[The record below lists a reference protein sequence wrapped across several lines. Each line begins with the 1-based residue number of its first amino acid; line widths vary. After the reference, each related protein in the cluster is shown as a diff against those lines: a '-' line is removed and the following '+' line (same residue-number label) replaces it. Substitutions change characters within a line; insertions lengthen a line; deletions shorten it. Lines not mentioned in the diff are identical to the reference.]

1 MEIIYQFDPCAP
13 FELRAPKSNGE
24 ALRLLEQGNDR
35 YHAMVERVQNMI
47 SGDRNQ
53 PPMVV
58 PVNPVQLGIPMVE
71 GLEPAHAPFALVL
84 GCSDARA
91 PVELILDCPANDVFV
106 VRVAGNV
113 LGFECLGSVD
123 YAATVLRSS
132 LQSVVVM
139 GHTQCGA
146 VGAAVD
152 VYLSPSQFAEVAFS
166 HAVRSLADRILV
178 SVRNA
183 ARGLEKA
190 KGANVTSHEK
200 YREWLV
206 NTSCYLNAAVT
217 AFDLHRE
224 MIAMTKGLPVSYT
237 VYDMGHS
244 CISSVPVGDEVEN
257 TPRFAP
263 APRDAEDFERIV
275 ADVIARL
282 D

>member
-1 MEIIYQFDPCAP
+1 MQIIYQFDPAAP
-13 FELRAPKSNGE
+13 VACRAPKSNRD
-24 ALRLLEQGNDR
+24 ALRLLAQGNDR
-35 YHAMVERVQNMI
+35 YHAMVERVQNMV
-47 SGDRNQ
+47 SGDRHQ
-53 PPMVV
+53 APLVV
-58 PVNPVQLGIPMVE
+58 PVNPVQLGIPMVQ

-113 LGFECLGSVD
+113 LGVECLGSVD

-139 GHTQCGA
+139 GHTNCGA

-152 VYLSPSQFAEVAFS
+152 VYLSPSQFSEVAFS
-166 HAVRSLADRILV
+166 HAVRTLADRILL

-190 KGANVTSHEK
+190 KGAKVTKHKK

-206 NTSCYLNAAVT
+206 TMSCYLNAAVT
-217 AFDLHRE
+217 AFDLQRE
-224 MIAMTKGLPVSYT
+224 MSAMTKGLPVSYT

-244 CISSVPVGDEVEN
+244 RIGSVPPGDDGDD

-263 APRDAEDFERIV
+263 APRDAADFDRIV
-275 ADVIARL
+275 ADIIATL